1 MTLRHIYMLDLNV
14 FIILPSFYLIDLP
27 KLVEQPKITNNKCG
41 NLTLS
46 WNGWVEDVD
55 IGKGP
60 IAQYL

>member
-1 MTLRHIYMLDLNV
+1 MTLKTYVGLKCLHN
-14 FIILPSFYLIDLP
+14 STCFYLTDLP

-46 WNGWVEDVD
+46 WIGWVEDVD